1 MIAVQISHLCS
12 PRSRPAQARVL
23 LSNVAQ
29 NTMASFFLLTRH
41 LAVQWQLRSELTRGG
56 GGRGRTHARIHAH
69 HHAWCQGWPLPVV
82 VTVRELEVEQQ
93 GTVCRRVQAVSV
105 HQHLE
110 AQTAPSIEARRVHHA
125 YGKG

>member
-12 PRSRPAQARVL
+12 PCSRPAQVRVL

-29 NTMASFFLLTRH
+29 NTTVSFFLQTRH

-56 GGRGRTHARIHAH
+56 GGAHARVHAH

-110 AQTAPSIEARRVHHA
+110 AQTAPSIEAGRVHHA